1 METIEKKQEIISIG
15 IREFLTFRL
24 GNEQY
29 GCDILKVQEIRGYE
43 NPTRIA
49 NAPEYIKGVINLR
62 GTIVPVLDMRIKF
75 NVCEV
80 KYDTFTVAIILNV
93 ANRVLGMVV
102 DSVSDVLQID
112 EKSIQPAPDFSEGLD
127 VSYVM
132 GLATLDDRMLILV
145 DIEKLMNFEEM
156 QMIDVPD
163 VDGTIKNKSNL

>member
-1 METIEKKQEIISIG
+1 M
-15 IREFLTFRL
+15 
-24 GNEQY
+24 
-29 GCDILKVQEIRGYE
+29 
-43 NPTRIA
+43 
-49 NAPEYIKGVINLR
+49 
-62 GTIVPVLDMRIKF
+62 
-75 NVCEV
+75 
-80 KYDTFTVAIILNV
+80 AIILNV